1 MFTPL
6 DEKARMSKPDL
17 QPLLAHVRGVQDAC
31 DLDLLLFFSRNP
43 RALLTSEQI
52 VAFLGYAREQVAKSL
67 DSLIEAG
74 HLTRS
79 PNPSHAARLYVL
91 EFDGASGGPLASLL
105 KIAATREGR
114 RELLQLL
121 QPSVGRAAPAAIR
134 RRTVIAK
141 VA

>member
-1 MFTPL
+1 MLNPV
-6 DEKARMSKPDL
+6 DGKARMSKQDL
-17 QPLLAHVRGVQDAC
+17 QSSLARIRGIQHAC

-52 VAFLGYAREQVAKSL
+52 VDFLGYSREQVGKSL
-67 DSLIEAG
+67 DGLIAAG

-79 PNPSHAARLYVL
+79 PNPAHAARLYVL
-91 EFDGASGGPLASLL
+91 ELGGASGGTLTSLL

-114 RELLQLL
+114 RDLLQLL
-121 QPSVGRAAPAAIR
+121 QPPVANGAPSASR
-134 RRTVIAK
+134 RRAVIAR